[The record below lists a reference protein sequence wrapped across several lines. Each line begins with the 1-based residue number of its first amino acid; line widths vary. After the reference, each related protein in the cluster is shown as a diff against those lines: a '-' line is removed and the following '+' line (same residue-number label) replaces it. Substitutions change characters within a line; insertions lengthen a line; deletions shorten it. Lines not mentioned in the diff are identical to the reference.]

1 MICTPSKIR
10 IARFRGALAAVVE
23 VVCAL
28 TATLKRIM
36 LTDTISAER
45 VVEFFVADSF
55 ALSNNPALALILHVS
70 RGRLRHVASEIPI
83 DNSQGEIDSRREPAG
98 GGDPIAFDKSQT

>member
-10 IARFRGALAAVVE
+10 IAKFRAPLAAAVVE

-45 VVEFFVADSF
+45 FVDFFIADPF
-55 ALSNNPALALILHVS
+55 AALSNNPTLALILHVS

-83 DNSQGEIDSRREPAG
+83 DNSQGQIDSRGEPAG
-98 GGDPIAFDKSQT
+98 